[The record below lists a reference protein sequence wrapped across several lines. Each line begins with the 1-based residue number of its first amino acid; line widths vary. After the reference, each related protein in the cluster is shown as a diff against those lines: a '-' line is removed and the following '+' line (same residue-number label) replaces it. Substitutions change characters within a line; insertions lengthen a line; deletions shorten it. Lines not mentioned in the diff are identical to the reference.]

1 MISKQIKISHK
12 QSVLFY
18 GTPIE
23 ILSLALENMSDDE
36 DNGDCKTNTSGSSTA
51 DDSDYGDEID
61 EIEARIEE
69 TENNDEDDENEGFLD
84 DDDGD
89 DDDD

>member
-1 MISKQIKISHK
+1 MISKRIKISHK

-18 GTPIE
+18 GPPIE
-23 ILSLALENMSDDE
+23 NVSLALENMSDDE